1 MLIYNYKKEFL
12 GIDENDLTALG
23 LSNLADLRAEAAD
36 FADLFVKTP
45 GFIHNFKHVH
55 WIDYIV
61 CNTDGVTSKA
71 IINIKGKNYTTIID
85 IQTAYLVDNPSEKAF
100 IVNLSNIRPISH
112 TQSEKI
118 SADIL
123 EKPTP

>member
-12 GIDENDLTALG
+12 GIDESDLELLG

-55 WIDYIV
+55 WIDYIT
-61 CNTDGVTSKA
+61 CNDSGVESKA
-71 IINIKGKNYTTIID
+71 IIHIKNKN
-85 IQTAYLVDNPSEKAF
+85 
-100 IVNLSNIRPISH
+100 
-112 TQSEKI
+112 
-118 SADIL
+118 
-123 EKPTP
+123 